1 MTAGVEITEKT
12 VDVIRVE
19 IAKLELDSRDILVVK
34 VPPDTDVESMTALY
48 RMFQGLVSNKVM
60 LTYTG
65 MELDVVRPPLL
76 ATAH

>member
-1 MTAGVEITEKT
+1 MTAELEITEKT
-12 VDVIRVE
+12 VDVVRIE
-19 IAKLELDSRDILVVK
+19 IAKLELGPRDVLVVR

-48 RMFQGLVSNKVM
+48 RMFQGLVANKIM

-65 MELDVVRPPLL
+65 MEMDVVRPPLI